1 MTIQEEITRI
11 NDARN
16 TLRNKAVNLGI
27 GTEIDK
33 LDDLATKYNGIE
45 NQGAVDAEVKE
56 GETYT
61 IPKGYHNGS
70 GTVSGVAG
78 GGNYKLQTKTVTPT
92 KAEQNVISDEGY
104 YGLSAV
110 TVNPIPNNYQ
120 DVSSTTTTEPD
131 VLATKVFIGADGATK
146 TGTMPNNGAVSRTLD
161 TTTTSFTIPLGYHSG
176 QGAVSVELETKTAT
190 PNRSEQTIE
199 PTPGKVL
206 SSVTVSA
213 ISEDLQDVSGVTAT
227 ADQVLTGA
235 KYVTTDGTLTTG
247 TMPNNGAGT
256 QTIDGLTSTSVTI
269 TKGYYDGSGTV
280 SLTNDIETQL
290 AGI

>member
-1 MTIQEEITRI
+1 MSIQEEITRI

-33 LDDLATKYNGIE
+33 IDELATKYNGIE

-78 GGNYKLQTKTVTPT
+78 GGNYKLQTKSVTPT
-92 KAEQNVISDEGY
+92 KETQSVVSDDGY

-120 DVSSTTTTEPD
+120 DVSSTTATEPD
-131 VLATKVFIGADGATK
+131 VLATKVFIGSDGATK
-146 TGTMPNNGAVSRTLD
+146 TGTMPNNGAVARKLD
-161 TTTTSFTIPLGYHSG
+161 ATAKSFAIPAGYHNG
-176 QGAVSVELETKTAT
+176 QGSVSIETEAKSVD
-190 PNRSEQTIE
+190 PSRSEQTIE
-199 PTPGKVL
+199 PTSGKVL
-206 SSVTVSA
+206 ESVTVSA
-213 ISEDLQDVSGVTAT
+213 IPSELQDVSGVTAT
-227 ADQVLTGA
+227 ADKVLVGA
-235 KYVTTDGTLTTG
+235 KYVDSDGTLTTG
-247 TMPNNGAGT
+247 TMANNGAGT
-256 QTIDGLTSTSVTI
+256 KTIDGLTSTSVAI
-269 TKGYYDGSGTV
+269 TKGYYDGTGTV

-290 AGI
+290 AAI

>member
-1 MTIQEEITRI
+1 MSIQKEITRI

-33 LDDLATKYNGIE
+33 LDELATKYNGIE

-56 GETYT
+56 GETYN

-92 KAEQNVISDEGY
+92 KETQSVSSDEGY

-120 DVSSTTTTEPD
+120 DVSSTTATEPD
-131 VLATKVFIGADGATK
+131 VLATKGFIGADGATK
-146 TGTMPNNGAVSRTLD
+146 TGTMANNGAVSRTLD
-161 TTTTSFTIPLGYHSG
+161 TTTTSFAIPAGYHNG
-176 QGAVSVELETKTAT
+176 QGTVSIDLETKSAT
-190 PNRSEQTIE
+190 PSRSEQTVE
-199 PTPGKVL
+199 PTSGKVI
-206 SSVTVSA
+206 SSVTVGA
-213 ISEDLQDVSGVTAT
+213 IPEDLQDVSGVTAT

-235 KYVTTDGTLTTG
+235 KYVDSDGTLTTG

-256 QTIDGLTSTSVTI
+256 QTIDGLTSTSVNI
-269 TKGYYDGSGTV
+269 AKGYYDGSGTV